1 MIASFSLPDSDRVT
15 AVPARPAGRPVMRQ
29 RWRDLLFLHWE
40 VPVDA
45 IRATL
50 PAGLEPDTFDGRAYL
65 GIVPFRME
73 GVRPAFLPAV
83 PGLSDFPELNLR
95 TYVRDR
101 AGVPGVW
108 FYSLDAGGRLAVA
121 IARTFFHLPY
131 HAARM
136 EVRPGET
143 DGAISFTSRRRADG
157 GESRFAWRPGA
168 ALAFPAAG
176 SLEHFLVERYRLYAA
191 DGGRLFRGAVAH
203 PPYALRG
210 TEVSRCVESL
220 FAAAGFAA
228 PDRPPDHAVCSDG
241 VDVEVF
247 GLEEVGRGAAQTAI
261 P

>member
-1 MIASFSLPDSDRVT
+1 MLASLSLPDSARFP

-29 RWRDLLFLHWE
+29 GWRDLLFLHWE
-40 VPVDA
+40 VPVDV

-50 PAGLEPDTFDGRAYL
+50 PYGLEPDTYGGRAFL

-108 FYSLDAGGRLAVA
+108 FHSLDAGGRLAVA
-121 IARTFFHLPY
+121 IARGFFHLPY

-136 EVRPGET
+136 EIRKDAT
-143 DGAISFTSRRRADG
+143 AGAISFASRRCAGG
-157 GESRFAWRPGA
+157 GESRFEWRPGP
-168 ALAFPAAG
+168 ALALPAAG

-191 DGGRLFRGAVAH
+191 GRGRLFRGAVAH
-203 PPYALRG
+203 PPYALRRV
-210 TEVSRCVESL
+210 EVARCAESL
-220 FAAAGFAA
+220 FAAAGFTA
-228 PDRPPDHAVCSDG
+228 PARAPDHAVCSDG

-247 GLEEVGRGAAQTAI
+247 GLDEIGREAVRPAI

>member
-1 MIASFSLPDSDRVT
+1 
-15 AVPARPAGRPVMRQ
+15 MRQ

-40 VPVDA
+40 VPVET
-45 IRATL
+45 ILPTL
-50 PAGLEPDTFDGRAYL
+50 PAGLEPDTFGGRAFA

-73 GVRPAFLPAV
+73 GVRPAFLPAL
-83 PGLSDFPELNLR
+83 PGISDFPELNLR

-136 EVRPGET
+136 EMRRGVAAEP
-143 DGAISFTSRRRADG
+143 ISFQSRRRASG
-157 GESRFAWRPGA
+157 EESRFDWSPGA
-168 ALAFPAAG
+168 ALPAPAAG

-191 DGGRLFRGAVAH
+191 GEGRLFRGAVAH
-203 PPYALRG
+203 PPYALRRV
-210 TEVSRCVESL
+210 EVTRCAESL
-220 FAAAGFAA
+220 FSAAGFAA
-228 PDRPPDHAVCSDG
+228 PGRQPDHAVCSDG
-241 VDVEVF
+241 VDVEVLP
-247 GLEEVGRGAAQTAI
+247 LEEIGRDTDRTAI

>member
-1 MIASFSLPDSDRVT
+1 MVASFSLPDSDRVT

-108 FYSLDAGGRLAVA
+108 FHSLDAGGRLAVA

-136 EVRPGET
+136 EVRPG
-143 DGAISFTSRRRADG
+143 
-157 GESRFAWRPGA
+157 A
-168 ALAFPAAG
+168 ALALPAAG

-191 DGGRLFRGAVAH
+191 GGGRLFRGAVAH

-247 GLEEVGRGAAQTAI
+247 GLEEVGRGVAQTAI

>member
-1 MIASFSLPDSDRVT
+1 
-15 AVPARPAGRPVMRQ
+15 MRQ

-40 VPVDA
+40 VAVET
-45 IRATL
+45 IRPTL
-50 PAGLEPDTFDGRAYL
+50 PEGLEPDTFDGRAWL

-83 PGLSDFPELNLR
+83 PGLSNFPELNLR

-136 EVRPGET
+136 EMRRGNHP
-143 DGAISFTSRRRADG
+143 DLISFVSRRRASG
-157 GESRFAWRPGA
+157 EESRFEWSRGE
-168 ALAFPAAG
+168 ALPAPEAG

-191 DGGRLFRGAVAH
+191 AGDGRLLRGAVAH
-203 PPYALRG
+203 APYALRRAEVKRC
-210 TEVSRCVESL
+210 TERL
-220 FAAAGFAA
+220 FSAAGFA
-228 PDRPPDHAVCSDG
+228 PPGRPPDHAVCSDG
-241 VDVEVF
+241 ADVEVF
-247 GLEEVGRGAAQTAI
+247 PLREIGRAAARSAA

>member
-1 MIASFSLPDSDRVT
+1 
-15 AVPARPAGRPVMRQ
+15 MRQ

-40 VPVDA
+40 VPLDV
-45 IRATL
+45 ILPTL
-50 PAGLEPDTFDGRAYL
+50 PPGLEPDTFGGRAFL

-73 GVRPAFLPAV
+73 GVRPAFLPAL
-83 PGLSDFPELNLR
+83 PGISDFPELNLR

-136 EVRPGET
+136 EMRRGNHP
-143 DGAISFTSRRRADG
+143 DMISFVSRRRASG
-157 GESRFAWRPGA
+157 EESRFDWSRGE
-168 ALAFPAAG
+168 ALPAPEAG
-176 SLEHFLVERYRLYAA
+176 SLEHVLVERYRLYAA
-191 DGGRLFRGAVAH
+191 AGGGRLFRGAVAH
-203 PPYALRG
+203 APYALRQV
-210 TEVSRCVESL
+210 EVTRCVESL
-220 FAAAGFAA
+220 FSAAGFAA
-228 PDRPPDHAVCSDG
+228 PGRAPDHAVCSDG

-247 GLEEVGRGAAQTAI
+247 PLREIDRGAPRSAA